1 MLESCLD
8 DKNRDLLRP
17 GQVDIFFVGFL
28 VGKHL
33 KYHILLRGLGP
44 GVVRGGPEWACG
56 SVVAPGP
63 AEGVCGIL
71 LKGCKCENTESQNP
85 GSRKSIN
92 QDREGLTV
100 HEETRKGHIF

>member
-1 MLESCLD
+1 MIRIETCS
-8 DKNRDLLRP
+8 
-17 GQVDIFFVGFL
+17 GQGKSTFFFVGIL

-33 KYHILLRGLGP
+33 KYHILLRVGELGSLGP
-44 GVVRGGPEWACG
+44 GVVQGGSERARG

-85 GSRKSIN
+85 GSQKSIN